1 MLSQKTRILA
11 SLAGIALVLLA
22 QAACESGRRGAAIP
36 TSGAGATWR
45 WRAESMR
52 VSALTTPLPPGT
64 GHGAELD
71 VRVAFFDTD
80 QDETKAIGVLTVLAT
95 SAGIQ
100 LGRVEVPLSDLRS
113 HAAHWDSVTET
124 YSVRLPLPG
133 GMEPQPGQTLEVR
146 ALFEGEDGAVMRANR
161 DVRWPQPGAFLAR
174 RRPAPGTAQP
184 ASAVSSA
191 AEQEP

>member
-1 MLSQKTRILA
+1 MALIRMRIMAGLA
-11 SLAGIALVLLA
+11 LLA
-22 QAACESGRRGAAIP
+22 LTQAGCDGGRPGAAIP

-52 VSALTTPLPPGT
+52 VSALTTPLPPDG
-64 GHGAELD
+64 GRDAELD

-80 QDETKAIGVLTVLAT
+80 HDETKAIGVLTVVAT

-100 LGRVEVPLSDLRS
+100 LGRLEVPLGDMRS

-133 GMEPQPGQTLEVR
+133 RMEPQPGQVLEVR
-146 ALFEGEDGAVMRANR
+146 ALFEGEDGALMRASR
-161 DVRWPQPGAFLAR
+161 DVRWPQPGASVVR
-174 RRPAPGTAQP
+174 RRPAPGATPP

-191 AEQEP
+191 AEREP